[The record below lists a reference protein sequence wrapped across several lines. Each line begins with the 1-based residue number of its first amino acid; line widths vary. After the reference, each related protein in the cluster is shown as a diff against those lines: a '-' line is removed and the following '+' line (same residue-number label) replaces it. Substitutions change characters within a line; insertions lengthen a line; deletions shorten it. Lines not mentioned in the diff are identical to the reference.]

1 VADHSTSNDHGDHHG
16 HPELPD
22 ESKLW
27 DDQARG
33 AYANDVA
40 RMWFVI
46 TMACVATYVTAVI
59 VWIFL

>member
-1 VADHSTSNDHGDHHG
+1 MADEHETEAHADHHG

-27 DDQARG
+27 DDHAHG
-33 AYANDVA
+33 AVAHDVA
-40 RMWFVI
+40 RMWFV
-46 TMACVATYVTAVI
+46 VTALGALAYIAVVI